1 MIPILGAFVL
11 LAGVLY
17 GMLRA
22 VQAYDNGLYDWGE
35 DELEH
40 PERDDES

>member
-11 LAGVLY
+11 AGGVCY
-17 GMLRA
+17 MMLRA
-22 VQAYDNGLYDWGE
+22 VQCYDDCLYDWGE